1 MLRLTDV
8 RAYYET
14 PKATVKA
21 VDGVSLE
28 VRENEILGIAGESGC
43 GKSTLLKVLYDS
55 VQPPLKIVSGKIE
68 AEMKDDNGN
77 TVVLGHGQIRK
88 HWWKFISYI
97 PQGSMSVLNP
107 VVKIENQFFDA
118 VSKTHELKNK
128 KQAIRER
135 VASYLKE
142 LDLPT
147 EVMRSYPHQLSGGMR
162 QRVVVALGTF
172 LHPQIVLA
180 DEPTTAL
187 DVVIQKGILLMLAQ
201 VQERMKNTLVIVS
214 HDMGVHYQITHRIAI
229 MYAGKIVEVGPTQ
242 AVFNN
247 PLHPYTRVLIQSLPQ
262 VGDRS
267 ERIGIGGR
275 PPSLIDPPPGCRFAA
290 RCPDVMAI
298 CTGEVP
304 PLVEIEPNH
313 FAACYLYPEV
323 VEARKVVDERSA
335 TRA

>member
-14 PKATVKA
+14 PKTTVKA

-55 VQPPLKIVSGKIE
+55 IQPPLKIVSGKIE
-68 AEMKDDNGN
+68 AEMKDNNGK
-77 TVVLGHGQIRK
+77 TVVLGPGQIRK
-88 HWWKFISYI
+88 HWWKYISYI

-118 VSKTHELKNK
+118 VSKFHDLKNDK
-128 KQAIRER
+128 KAIRER

-142 LDLPT
+142 LDLPV

-162 QRVVVALGTF
+162 QRVLVALGTF

-187 DVVIQKGILLMLAQ
+187 DVVIQKSILLMLAQ
-201 VQERMKNTLVIVS
+201 VQERMKNTLVVVS

-229 MYAGKIVEVGPTQ
+229 MYSGKIVEVGPTP

-247 PLHPYTRVLIQSLPQ
+247 PLHPYTRILIQSLPR

-267 ERIGIGGR
+267 ERVGISGR
-275 PPSLIDPPPGCRFAA
+275 PPSLINPPQGCRFAP
-290 RCPDVMAI
+290 RCPDAMDI

-304 PLVEIEPNH
+304 PLVELEPDH

-323 VEARKVVDERSA
+323 VGARKVLDERAA